1 MDIVVLVLRLLH
13 IFGGVFWVGGTFM
26 LAGYIEPTVRAT
38 GPEGGKFMQRLA
50 GQSGFTQ
57 AMSVAGVANVLA
69 GILLYW
75 RDSGGLQLTWITTG
89 TGLTFTLG
97 GLLGI
102 IAAVIGFGVS
112 GAASRQLAELGKQ
125 IAAAGGPPAPDK
137 LAQMQTLQAKLRQGG
152 QINAVVMSVVL
163 LCMSLARYL

>member
-26 LAGYIEPTVRAT
+26 LAGFIEPSVRAT

-57 AMSVAGVANVLA
+57 AMSVAAVANVLA
-69 GILLYW
+69 GLLLYW
-75 RDSGGLQLTWITTG
+75 RDSGGLQLAWITTG

-97 GLLGI
+97 GLMGI
-102 IAAVIGFGVS
+102 VAAVIGFGVT
-112 GAASRQLAELGKQ
+112 GANAGKLAALGKQ
-125 IAAAGGPPAPDK
+125 IAAAGGPPTP
-137 LAQMQTLQAKLRQGG
+137 AQLSQVQALQEKLRQGG
-152 QINAVVMSVVL
+152 QINTVVMIVVL